1 MKKSYET
8 VLRQCLEYAYTKLDI
23 KEHTIEYIKH
33 SDYLHFIFKLND
45 LDKIEFRIK
54 TFEKVGDTLYDLKN
68 DELFNIFKYRLKK
81 FISIKKSIYEI
92 ERNIKELERE
102 NENLC
107 NKLNQNNERI
117 TDLERIVFNFKELR
131 RGAMYE

>member
-1 MKKSYET
+1 MEKNYEI

-23 KEHTIEYIKH
+23 KEHTTEYVKH

-45 LDKIEFRIK
+45 LDKIEFKIK
-54 TFEKVGDTLYDLKN
+54 TFEKVDNILYDLN
-68 DELFNIFKYRLKK
+68 NVELFNLFKYRLKK
-81 FISIKKSIYEI
+81 FIYIKKSIYEAEKGI
-92 ERNIKELERE
+92 RGLEKE

-117 TDLERIVFNFKELR
+117 TDLERIIFNFKELMK
-131 RGAMYE
+131 GAMYE

>member
-1 MKKSYET
+1 MGKNYEI

-23 KEHTIEYIKH
+23 KEHTIEYMKP
-33 SDYLHFIFKLND
+33 SDCLHFIFKLND
-45 LDKIEFRIK
+45 SDKIEFRIK
-54 TFEKVGDTLYDLKN
+54 TFEKVDNILYDLSN
-68 DELFNIFKYRLKK
+68 VELFNLFKYRLKK

-92 ERNIKELERE
+92 EKSIRDLEKE

-117 TDLERIVFNFKELR
+117 TDLEKIVFNFKELKK
-131 RGAMYE
+131 GAMYE